1 MSKFLKNRC
10 VAAAKK
16 RDYVEPT
23 SPCQAF
29 RESFL
34 RRPGK
39 HPNDPTPKPSTASPL
54 PASLRLRSSTAA
66 LEEVRIIDTQTLR
79 SSTKNGKNTD
89 ALMRETSPPVRAPLR
104 FGGTRGASR
113 ERQRV
118 SPFRRLSSDR
128 GPRGFA
134 PAGAPAGTAALKSA
148 VTTGANAA
156 RGRRSAPVQR
166 QRHRP
171 SLGALDAAGD
181 CEQGERKLEPPRA
194 SDNASVTVA
203 ARPGLVLSSARH
215 AGENSSME
223 SPKAQPPEP
232 LRQKDRVR
240 SKSLESGTGARRR
253 RIHRRGTPSS
263 AVTSH
268 TYMSADATRSR
279 ENLSGKRT
287 DGACSV
293 TNRTRPFLVHP
304 DGAPSR

>member
-1 MSKFLKNRC
+1 
-10 VAAAKK
+10 
-16 RDYVEPT
+16 
-23 SPCQAF
+23 
-29 RESFL
+29 
-34 RRPGK
+34 
-39 HPNDPTPKPSTASPL
+39 
-54 PASLRLRSSTAA
+54 
-66 LEEVRIIDTQTLR
+66 
-79 SSTKNGKNTD
+79 
-89 ALMRETSPPVRAPLR
+89 MRETAAPVRACRSAYRNRCSALVPSSLR
-104 FGGTRGASR
+104 ARTPQAAKRGALEPADACRPSERRGSR
-113 ERQRV
+113 LPALH
-118 SPFRRLSSDR
+118 SN
-128 GPRGFA
+128 GCK
-134 PAGAPAGTAALKSA
+134 AGAR
-148 VTTGANAA
+148 V
-156 RGRRSAPVQR
+156 
-166 QRHRP
+166 
-171 SLGALDAAGD
+171 GALAAGGHRSGHTETRCQGALLRAGD
-181 CEQGERKLEPPRA
+181 TADAGEQGARALEPARA
-194 SDNASVTVA
+194 SGNASVTVA
-203 ARPGLVLSSARH
+203 ARRGLVLSSARH

>member
-1 MSKFLKNRC
+1 MQVCARQP
-10 VAAAKK
+10 AADHRKAIHHASATNGSCFT
-16 RDYVEPT
+16 RETWQREMRFFSLEGASPAGEHRSHPT
-23 SPCQAF
+23 HA
-29 RESFL
+29 R
-34 RRPGK
+34 
-39 HPNDPTPKPSTASPL
+39 PSTM
-54 PASLRLRSSTAA
+54 
-66 LEEVRIIDTQTLR
+66 VR
-79 SSTKNGKNTD
+79 
-89 ALMRETSPPVRAPLR
+89 
-104 FGGTRGASR
+104 
-113 ERQRV
+113 
-118 SPFRRLSSDR
+118 
-128 GPRGFA
+128 
-134 PAGAPAGTAALKSA
+134 
-148 VTTGANAA
+148 A
-156 RGRRSAPVQR
+156 RGR
-166 QRHRP
+166 H
-171 SLGALDAAGD
+171 AGHLRATSP
-181 CEQGERKLEPPRA
+181 QPASA

-203 ARPGLVLSSARH
+203 ARRGLVLSSARH

-287 DGACSV
+287 ERACSV

>member
-1 MSKFLKNRC
+1 MRYFRDRSRPPQQPSTHTYRLSKFLKNRC

-148 VTTGANAA
+148 VPTGANAA

-240 SKSLESGTGARRR
+240 SKSLESGTGAGRRR
-253 RIHRRGTPSS
+253 THRRGTPSS
-263 AVTSH
+263 AAASI
-268 TYMSADATRSR
+268 YRR
-279 ENLSGKRT
+279 LPRGNGKSLR
-287 DGACSV
+287 
-293 TNRTRPFLVHP
+293 
-304 DGAPSR
+304 